1 MSPKYQS
8 FRTIRGAT
16 LLADTYL
23 DRNRITIAAN
33 GSEDTIVEYKLEML
47 YTFQCQFEFSNFPFD
62 EHFCKFRF
70 GRDRKMGILFRLFD
84 PSGLYHLD
92 SRELI

>member
-33 GSEDTIVEYKLEML
+33 GSEDTIVEYKLEISM
-47 YTFQCQFEFSNFPFD
+47 S
-62 EHFCKFRF
+62 
-70 GRDRKMGILFRLFD
+70 I
-84 PSGLYHLD
+84 
-92 SRELI
+92 